1 MALFV
6 VYCGAKGADSR
17 ACGASGL
24 YQRDQAGCPDR
35 TDAGNLA
42 QQFRCLMFPA
52 LGQKLRSQVAPQ
64 GLQSIQLLIEQLGSP
79 AHPGLWNLV
88 QPFLPIARAIDL
100 GAGTGNA
107 PATIQR
113 LQPIHDSRQIFAD
126 GLITAPQLAQR
137 PQSILSVVDRSQHSR
152 AQQVS
157 QLLRASTWSLLLPSF
172 NKALLRGL
180 QTTNL
185 RHLRLQQ

>member
-1 MALFV
+1 MTR
-6 VYCGAKGADSR
+6 GR
-17 ACGASGL
+17 ACWAGQASFASAIPIPNSPPRPRPAMVRKKIKSRQLPLASEPMRGL

-64 GLQSIQLLIEQLGSP
+64 ALQSIQLLIEQLGSP

-107 PATIQR
+107 PAAIQR

-126 GLITAPQLAQR
+126 GLITAPQLA
-137 PQSILSVVDRSQHSR
+137 
-152 AQQVS
+152 
-157 QLLRASTWSLLLPSF
+157 
-172 NKALLRGL
+172 
-180 QTTNL
+180 
-185 RHLRLQQ
+185 